1 MYNVTLFKRN
11 NAPKQ
16 HPGTP
21 DKHPQ
26 QCMQIQNYLRK
37 LASLLYLNEKI
48 EKKSQV
54 NKSLSNV
61 KYFDITFT
69 NQMKE
74 LCDINFN
81 SLNKDIEE
89 DIREQ
94 KDL

>member
-1 MYNVTLFKRN
+1 MYNVVLFKRN
-11 NAPKQ
+11 NSRKQ

-26 QCMQIQNYLRK
+26 QCMQIQNYLGK
-37 LASLLYLNEKI
+37 LASLLHLNEKI
-48 EKKSQV
+48 EKKSQG
-54 NKSLSNV
+54 NNFLSSV

-81 SLNKDIEE
+81 SLNKDIEK
-89 DIREQ
+89 DNREQ
-94 KDL
+94 NDL